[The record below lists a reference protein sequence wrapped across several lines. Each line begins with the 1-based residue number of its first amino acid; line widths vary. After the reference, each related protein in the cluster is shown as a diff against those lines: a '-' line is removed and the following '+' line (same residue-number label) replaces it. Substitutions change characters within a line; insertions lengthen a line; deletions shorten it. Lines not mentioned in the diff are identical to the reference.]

1 MSMIAY
7 LRAAI
12 SHADDTA
19 GVDWTRALI
28 LFFRVMSVFQLA
40 KGMVHW
46 ALLMGA
52 PDAAPGGGQ
61 EIEYLAV
68 NIYFA
73 VLDPVAGVGLWMTSS
88 WGAVLWLLAAI
99 SQVAVCLGFA
109 EVYGFLWPLLLLE
122 AIVVGL
128 YVYITWRVAQ
138 VSDD

>member
-1 MSMIAY
+1 MIAY
-7 LRAAI
+7 LRTALA
-12 SHADDTA
+12 HADDSTA
-19 GVDWTRALI
+19 VDWPRALV
-28 LFFRVMSVFQLA
+28 LFFRVMSVFQIA

-46 ALLMGA
+46 ALLLGA
-52 PDAAPGGGQ
+52 SNVAPGGGQ

-99 SQVAVCLGFA
+99 SQVAVCIGFA
-109 EVYGFLWPLLLLE
+109 EVYGLLWPLLLFE
-122 AIVVGL
+122 AAVVGL